1 MKILNTRA
9 HHEDTDRVSA
19 SVAVG
24 SAPAQ
29 TVTKDLGD
37 VNNGDY
43 EIDLTIGPVAVGSNE
58 DGVAFNY
65 LILNAGNA
73 SWDDVDQKMH
83 QAGDKLAEA
92 GAKAATDAIGA
103 AVGASIG
110 TAVLP
115 VIGSIIGAIAGWIA
129 GEVVGIL
136 TADCDG
142 PVAAE
147 QAAFKGQE
155 LWDRTKDGSHE
166 FSTMHDGTDSPAGCG
181 SNSVYWVD
189 WRLTRA

>member
-1 MKILNTRA
+1 M
-9 HHEDTDRVSA
+9 SA

-43 EIDLTIGPVAVGSNE
+43 DIDLAVGPVVVGSNE

-65 LILNAGNA
+65 LMLNAGNV
-73 SWDDVDQKMH
+73 SWDEVNQKLH

-92 GAKAATDAIGA
+92 GAKAATDAVGA
-103 AVGASIG
+103 AVGATIG
-110 TAVLP
+110 TAALP
-115 VIGSIIGAIAGWIA
+115 VIGSIIGAIVGWIA
-129 GEVVGIL
+129 GEVVGLL

-147 QAAFKGQE
+147 QAAFKGQD
-155 LWDRTKDGSHE
+155 LWDKTKDGPHV
-166 FSTMHDGTDSPAGCG
+166 FSTVHEGTDSAAGCG
-181 SNSVYWVD
+181 SNSFYWVD
-189 WRLTRA
+189 WQLARA